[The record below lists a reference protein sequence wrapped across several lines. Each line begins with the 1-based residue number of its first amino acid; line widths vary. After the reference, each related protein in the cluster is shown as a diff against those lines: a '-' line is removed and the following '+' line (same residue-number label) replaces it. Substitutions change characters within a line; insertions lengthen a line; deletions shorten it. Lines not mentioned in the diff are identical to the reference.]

1 MPPPAAAASG
11 STRISCWRRATP
23 RVLQPDALTLCPS
36 CVAPQERRIRERV
49 EALEAD
55 TGIKLRVLAQN
66 YPQVGAALLLC
77 VLVSFRRLASLQM
90 LRVVAQY
97 HPQVWFRAGGSCMW
111 L

>member
-1 MPPPAAAASG
+1 M
-11 STRISCWRRATP
+11 
-23 RVLQPDALTLCPS
+23 CPS